1 MALYLGTILIKLNIL
16 VIERMVNTFIHFDS
30 AVPSLGKLEMSER
43 VEMIYTRLFPA
54 SETRNSLNSQQ

>member
-30 AVPSLGKLEMSER
+30 AVLSLGKLEMSER